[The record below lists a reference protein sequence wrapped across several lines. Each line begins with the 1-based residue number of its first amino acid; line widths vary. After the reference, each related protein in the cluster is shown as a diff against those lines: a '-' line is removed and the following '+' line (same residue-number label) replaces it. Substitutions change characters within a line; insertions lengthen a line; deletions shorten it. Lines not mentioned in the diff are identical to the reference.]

1 METAIVG
8 ATYIDSHNWH
18 YLRLAVY
25 EAFKALKRQ
34 PLLNFKAL
42 KRQPSLNLHGF
53 KKTAIVK
60 F

>member
-25 EAFKALKRQ
+25 EAFKGD
-34 PLLNFKAL
+34 
-42 KRQPSLNLHGF
+42 SF

-60 F
+60 STQNFELD